1 MTRSI
6 RRVAILGGN
15 RIPFARAGGPY
26 AGASNQRMLGAALDG
41 LVHRFSLEG
50 VVLGEF
56 AAGAVLKHARD
67 FNLAREVVLGS
78 RLDHRT
84 PAYDIQQAC
93 ATGMEAIALTANKIA
108 LGQIDCAIAGGSDSV
123 SDAPIGLNDDLRRL
137 LLRAQT
143 VRSPARKA
151 GTLLAG
157 LRLRHLIPDIPRN
170 AEPRTGRSMGEHAA
184 RTAAAWRIGR
194 AEQDELAA
202 TSHQRLHA
210 AYEAGF
216 FDDLVTPFRGL
227 GRDENLRPDSSAER
241 LARLK
246 PVFGVA
252 DPATATMTAGN
263 STPLSDGAAL
273 VLLASQE
280 WAAAHGLE
288 PLAYLA
294 DVQVAA
300 VDFVAGP
307 DGLLTA
313 PVFAVPRLLDRNG
326 LKLADVDRYEI
337 HEAFASQVLATLAAW
352 EDEEFC
358 VSRLGLTGA
367 LGVVDRE
374 RLNVHGSSLAAGHPF
389 AATGGRITA
398 TLAKILTDT
407 DGPARGLISICA
419 AGGQGIT
426 ALLER

>member
-1 MTRSI
+1 
-6 RRVAILGGN
+6 VAILGGN

-26 AGASNQRMLGAALDG
+26 AEASNQQMLGAALDG
-41 LVHRFSLEG
+41 LIDRFGIPGE
-50 VVLGEF
+50 VVGEF

-84 PAYDIQQAC
+84 PAYDVQQAC
-93 ATGMEAIALTANKIA
+93 ATGMEAIALTASKIA
-108 LGQIDCAIAGGSDSV
+108 LGQIECAIAGGADSV

-137 LLRAQT
+137 LMRAQAVKSP
-143 VRSPARKA
+143 VRRV
-151 GTLLAG
+151 GLLLAG
-157 LRLRHLIPDIPRN
+157 LRPRHVVPDIPRN
-170 AEPRTGRSMGEHAA
+170 AEPRTGLSMGEHAA
-184 RTAAAWRIGR
+184 RTAAEWGIGR
-194 AEQDELAA
+194 AEQDEFAV

-227 GRDENLRPDSSAER
+227 ARDQNLRPDSSVSR
-241 LARLK
+241 LAALA
-246 PVFGVA
+246 PAFG
-252 DPATATMTAGN
+252 PTMTAGN

-273 VLLASQE
+273 VLLASPE
-280 WAAAHGLE
+280 WALAHGIV

-294 DVQVAA
+294 DVEVAA
-300 VDFVAGP
+300 VDFVSGP

-313 PVFAVPRLLDRNG
+313 PVFAVPRLLERNG

-358 VSRLGLTGA
+358 VSRLGLTGS
-367 LGVVDRE
+367 LGAVDRG

-398 TLAKILTDT
+398 TLAKILSEM